1 MIVAARATARVQCA
15 APRARRHRSRR
26 HRVARASSGVN
37 DDDASDAAMYEELE
51 KINAA
56 NNSKS
61 ASDWIGAW
69 SKAIT
74 DPPSEA
80 EVEKQKPTHWM
91 RTFYE
96 RWNMGCPRWVGL
108 VSVWT
113 GWSCC

>member
-1 MIVAARATARVQCA
+1 M
-15 APRARRHRSRR
+15 
-26 HRVARASSGVN
+26 N

-80 EVEKQKPTHWM
+80 EVEKQKPIRWM

-96 RWNMGCPRWVGL
+96 RWNTECLLWEVLALGWIE
-108 VSVWT
+108 
-113 GWSCC
+113 WSCC